1 MSRKQVRHQLLE
13 IETGPRYAVTTPEG
27 VPLHFQIAS
36 AGSRFSA
43 VILDYL
49 IIILSIV
56 FLALIVGEIF
66 PRWSGLGSTLM
77 TIISF
82 LLMHFYFTFFEV
94 RWQGST
100 PGKRAASI
108 RVINRSGGP
117 VTGEAVVT
125 RNFMRIIELFVPV
138 YVLNM
143 LFSDQMSGVP
153 WYLDLLAAAWILIL
167 MFLPLFNKQR
177 LRLGDMAAGT
187 LVVHVPRAQLLSD
200 VGEKTAVKRSG
211 GAAAF
216 RFSRTQLDVYGE
228 YELQVLEEVL
238 RRSGGPRDAAA
249 RTLELVKD
257 KIVRKIHWPERI
269 PRASTRAFLEAF
281 YEALRAHRE
290 QRMLFGKRKADKHA
304 NESLPKPP
312 ST

>member
-1 MSRKQVRHQLLE
+1 MSRKKVRHQLLE
-13 IETGPRYAVTTPEG
+13 IETGQRYAVTTPEG

-36 AGSRFSA
+36 AGSRFGA
-43 VILDYL
+43 VILDY
-49 IIILSIV
+49 IIIVISLMV
-56 FLALIVGEIF
+56 LIWMVSQIF
-66 PRWSGLGSTLM
+66 SAWSGLGFTLS

-82 LLMHFYFTFFEV
+82 MLMHFYFTFFEV

-125 RNFMRIIELFVPV
+125 RNFMRIIELFVPI
-138 YVLNM
+138 YVFQM
-143 LFSDQMSGVP
+143 LLSDAMSGVP
-153 WYLDLLAAAWILIL
+153 WYIDLLAAAWILIL
-167 MFLPLFNKQR
+167 MFLPLLNKQR

-187 LVVHVPRAQLLSD
+187 VVVHVPRAQLLSD
-200 VGEKTAVKRSG
+200 VGETTAVKRSG
-211 GAAAF
+211 RAAAF
-216 RFSRTQLDVYGE
+216 RFTRAQLDVYGE

-238 RRSGGPRDAAA
+238 RRSGGTRDAVA

-257 KIVRKIHWPERI
+257 KIVRKIQWPERI
-269 PRASTRAFLEAF
+269 PRSSTRAFLEAY

-304 NESLPKPP
+304 NEGMPKPP